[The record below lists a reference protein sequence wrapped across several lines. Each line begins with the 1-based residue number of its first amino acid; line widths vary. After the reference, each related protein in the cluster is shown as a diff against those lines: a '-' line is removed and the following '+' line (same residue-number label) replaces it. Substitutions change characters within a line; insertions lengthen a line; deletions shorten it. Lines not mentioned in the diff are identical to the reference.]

1 MTLILTLLEAVKNGV
16 LAILDLAV
24 IIFPLMIVIEVLKD
38 LKMMEKLTN
47 IMSPLTNALKIHKD
61 SSLPLVIGVIL
72 GLFLGA
78 GVLVKSVD
86 DGNLD
91 KRSLVIVSIFL
102 ALCHAVFEDTVVF
115 VPIGANLLI
124 VLLVRIIAAFFVAI
138 VASRFIKELN

>member
-1 MTLILTLLEAVKNGV
+1 MTLIITLIEALKNGI
-16 LAILDLAV
+16 LAILDLAI

-38 LKMMEKLTN
+38 LRMMEKLTN
-47 IMSPLTNALKIHKD
+47 LMSPLTNSLKIHKD

-86 DGNLD
+86 EGNLD

-102 ALCHAVFEDTVVF
+102 GLCHAVFEDTVVF

-124 VLLVRIIAAFFVAI
+124 VLLVRIISAFFVAI
-138 VASRFIKELN
+138 VASKFIKEMN

>member
-1 MTLILTLLEAVKNGV
+1 MELIIILIEAVKNGI

-38 LKMMEKLTN
+38 LKMLEKLTN
-47 IMSPLTNALKIHKD
+47 LMSPLTNSLKIHKD

-86 DGNLD
+86 EGNLD

-124 VLLVRIIAAFFVAI
+124 VLLVRIISAFFVAI
-138 VASRFIKELN
+138 VASRFIKEMN

>member
-1 MTLILTLLEAVKNGV
+1 MELIIILIEAVKNGI

-38 LKMMEKLTN
+38 LKMLEKLTN
-47 IMSPLTNALKIHKD
+47 LMSPLTNSLKIHKD

-86 DGNLD
+86 EGNLD

-124 VLLVRIIAAFFVAI
+124 VLLVRIISAFFVAI
-138 VASRFIKELN
+138 VASKFIKEMN

>member
-1 MTLILTLLEAVKNGV
+1 MALIITLIEAVKNGI

-38 LKMMEKLTN
+38 LKILEKLTN
-47 IMSPLTNALKIHKD
+47 LMSPLTNSLKIHKD
-61 SSLPLVIGVIL
+61 SSLPLAIGVIL

-86 DGNLD
+86 EGNLD

-124 VLLVRIIAAFFVAI
+124 VLIVRIISAFFVAL
-138 VASRFIKELN
+138 VASRFIKEMN

>member
-1 MTLILTLLEAVKNGV
+1 
-16 LAILDLAV
+16 
-24 IIFPLMIVIEVLKD
+24 
-38 LKMMEKLTN
+38 
-47 IMSPLTNALKIHKD
+47 
-61 SSLPLVIGVIL
+61 
-72 GLFLGA
+72 
-78 GVLVKSVD
+78 VD

-124 VLLVRIIAAFFVAI
+124 VLLVRISAAFFVAI